1 MTRRLLL
8 SYLSLTIVVLAM
20 LEVPLGFVNAR
31 NELSDLTAKVERD
44 AVAAASLAES
54 TLEGEPT
61 TASLPALDR
70 LAARYASDTGGR
82 MVITDANGVAIVD
95 SSSQRSE
102 QENFASRPEFKA
114 ALRGEVATGTR
125 GSQTLGYRI
134 LYVAV
139 PIASG
144 GTVHGAV
151 RITYP
156 TSRLD
161 ERIRNYW
168 LALAGIAVI
177 ALVVATLVGLRFAR
191 WIRRPLDGLEEAAG
205 RAGAGDL
212 TARATVPDGPP
223 ELRTLAL
230 VFNDMV
236 ARLDALIAAQRD
248 FVADASHELR
258 TPLTALRLRLENL
271 EGQVTEEGQPGIEA
285 ATVEVDR
292 LSTLVDSLLALV
304 RADAVTP
311 GAETIDITEVIQE
324 CVDAW
329 RPALKRGVTIS
340 FAAPGVVPVRA
351 GGERVRQTLD
361 NLLANAV
368 RAAPDG
374 SVVTLTVRQLG
385 STAQLVVSDHGPG
398 MTAEEKTR
406 AFDRFWRGDSGGG
419 GSGLGLAIARR
430 LVELDGGTDRAPRC
444 SRGRPRSRRHLPW
457 LIRRR
462 GRWWQG
468 LALCAWALPWCSKG
482 ADGGLVHGVALKV
495 VELLGEER
503 APGGTV
509 GEREG
514 DGLPVQPDRLD
525 RGGRTAGESDLAAQP

>member
-311 GAETIDITEVIQE
+311 APRRSTSLGD
-324 CVDAW
+324 
-329 RPALKRGVTIS
+329 
-340 FAAPGVVPVRA
+340 PGVRRCVAACPEAGSHDLLRCARGRPRA
-351 GGERVRQTLD
+351 RRRRARAADPRQPPRQRL
-361 NLLANAV
+361 

-374 SVVTLTVRQLG
+374 SVVTLAVRQLG
-385 STAQLVVSDHGPG
+385 STAQLVVSDHGAG
-398 MTAEEKTR
+398 MTAEEKAR

-430 LVELDGGTDRAPRC
+430 LVELDGGTIELRDAPEAGLEAVVTY
-444 SRGRPRSRRHLPW
+444 RGSS
-457 LIRRR
+457 
-462 GRWWQG
+462 GD
-468 LALCAWALPWCSKG
+468 A
-482 ADGGLVHGVALKV
+482 
-495 VELLGEER
+495 
-503 APGGTV
+503 
-509 GEREG
+509 EG
-514 DGLPVQPDRLD
+514 
-525 RGGRTAGESDLAAQP
+525 GGRG